1 MIINKFL
8 SPVLLLLLL
17 ITIGTS
23 CSTKIHVTSIVHH
36 ARIYTVD
43 HKFSTAE
50 AMAIKDGKIVATG
63 SNDHILSKYEAD
75 SSIDAKGKTV
85 FPGFID
91 AHCHFT
97 GYATDRWKCDL
108 TGTSSFDE
116 VLQKISEY
124 AQSAPMQWLYG
135 RGWDQNDWEVKQFPS
150 KHQLDSMFPDRP
162 VFLKRIDGHA
172 ALANQKALELAGIDA
187 AAISK
192 ISGGEIEMKNGQP
205 TGMLIDNAMSLVEKV
220 IPEISDELA
229 AKYFAALQKEC
240 FAVGLTS
247 VHDCG
252 VNEHTV
258 ELVDREQKA
267 GRLKMKWFALLTDST
282 QYFER
287 WIKKGRYKTDRLQV
301 GGFKIYADGALGSRG
316 AYLKQDYSDMQGHR
330 GFLICDSIQL
340 LTLAYNARFSGLQ
353 LCTHAIGDGGNK
365 MVLDIYSRALKAD
378 NDLRWRIE
386 HAQVVS
392 PEDLHYF
399 KEKKIIPSVQP
410 THATSDMYWAASR
423 LGTTR
428 MTGAYAYQSLLK
440 QNNWMPLGTDF
451 PVEDISP
458 FKTFYAA
465 VFRKDAKGFPD
476 KGFQINEA
484 LTRKQAIRGMTYW
497 AARAAFEENE
507 KGSLTPGRAAD
518 FIILDRD
525 LMSCPESEVLGT
537 KVISTY
543 INGERVY

>member
-1 MIINKFL
+1 M
-8 SPVLLLLLL
+8 P
-17 ITIGTS
+17 
-23 CSTKIHVTSIVHH
+23 
-36 ARIYTVD
+36 
-43 HKFSTAE
+43 
-50 AMAIKDGKIVATG
+50 
-63 SNDHILSKYEAD
+63 
-75 SSIDAKGKTV
+75 
-85 FPGFID
+85 
-91 AHCHFT
+91 
-97 GYATDRWKCDL
+97 
-108 TGTSSFDE
+108 
-116 VLQKISEY
+116 
-124 AQSAPMQWLYG
+124 
-135 RGWDQNDWEVKQFPS
+135 
-150 KHQLDSMFPDRP
+150 
-162 VFLKRIDGHA
+162 
-172 ALANQKALELAGIDA
+172 
-187 AAISK
+187 
-192 ISGGEIEMKNGQP
+192 
-205 TGMLIDNAMSLVEKV
+205 
-220 IPEISDELA
+220 
-229 AKYFAALQKEC
+229 
-240 FAVGLTS
+240 
-247 VHDCG
+247 
-252 VNEHTV
+252 
-258 ELVDREQKA
+258 
-267 GRLKMKWFALLTDST
+267 
-282 QYFER
+282 
-287 WIKKGRYKTDRLQV
+287 
-301 GGFKIYADGALGSRG
+301 
-316 AYLKQDYSDMQGHR
+316 GHR
-330 GFLICDSIQL
+330 GFLLCDSVQL
-340 LTLAYNARFSGLQ
+340 LTLAYKVRFSGLQ
-353 LCTHAIGDGGNK
+353 LCTHAIGDGGYK
-365 MVLDIYSRALKAD
+365 MVLDIYSRALKTD

-476 KGFQINEA
+476 KGFQMNEA
-484 LTRKQAIRGMTYW
+484 LTREQAIHGMTDW